1 MKCTSNQIRSNRP
14 CDLKT
19 KAMISC
25 GAGGLSALFGSG
37 LLCAN
42 PNWMMAIFLF
52 AIAISVALICFFVPW
67 CPKQIEP
74 NPE

>member
-1 MKCTSNQIRSNRP
+1 
-14 CDLKT
+14 
-19 KAMISC
+19 
-25 GAGGLSALFGSG
+25 
-37 LLCAN
+37 
-42 PNWMMAIFLF
+42 MMAIFLF